1 MLAFFAVS
9 LLWHTLGL
17 DPVPGLPDP
26 DPLSAIQ
33 NALLTKIAWH
43 GATWTIQGEV
53 LAVPFILGFYF
64 LRRWLGEIGLVF
76 GLCYCLLSRENPG
89 LLFSLPNITAV
100 LTPMV
105 IGMIA
110 AAPGARAIGASMP
123 PWTLWAMPA
132 ALFTSLVF
140 FGLNEPTSELA
151 RVILAGALVA
161 GCFYAPASSPLVRLL
176 SQSFVQ
182 FCGRISYSL
191 YLLNVPLII
200 LFAPLAQRWLAPAGG
215 LLAGI
220 ILGLAVFL
228 ATMPLAA
235 WFERRVEQGGIRL
248 GERLLD
254 LNRPGRRR
262 DQRAPAS

>member
-1 MLAFFAVS
+1 MLQATRRSAPLDGLRGIASVAVIFYHSILFLNPRLVVEVLLPPVQSLPDRHDIPAKLLLSLVNGHMAVAIFFVLSGFVLSRSLDRMEGSPPTSVVLRFSVRRLFRLYPAILGCMLAFFAVS

-110 AAPGARAIGASMP
+110 AAPGARAIGGSMP
-123 PWTLWAMPA
+123 PWTLWAMPQRCSQA
-132 ALFTSLVF
+132 W
-140 FGLNEPTSELA
+140 
-151 RVILAGALVA
+151 
-161 GCFYAPASSPLVRLL
+161 CSS
-176 SQSFVQ
+176 
-182 FCGRISYSL
+182 
-191 YLLNVPLII
+191 
-200 LFAPLAQRWLAPAGG
+200 A
-215 LLAGI
+215 
-220 ILGLAVFL
+220 
-228 ATMPLAA
+228 
-235 WFERRVEQGGIRL
+235 
-248 GERLLD
+248 
-254 LNRPGRRR
+254 
-262 DQRAPAS
+262 